1 MENNTQ
7 NAQNTQVAAQAQQ
20 NPQGAA
26 NAQQNSAPAAAD
38 AGVIAAAVM
47 NALDTRQQRTE
58 RSVIKSF
65 AEQNGVSVEEITKL
79 VTDYKAKQA
88 TAIPA
93 DVQQRI
99 DERMRTADN
108 RLISAEVRAVGTELN
123 IIDIDAAFALMD
135 KSGVKVGDDGS
146 VTGVKEALEA
156 LATARPWLVKQ
167 AAPSPSGTG
176 STGNFPRGNGGEN
189 ADFASRL
196 AAARALPLPEQQA
209 TTRLRPLSFPRL
221 PQRAFCSDNAECLM
235 RNS

>member
-1 MENNTQ
+1 MENQ
-7 NAQNTQVAAQAQQ
+7 NAQNVQTTQAAASAANSQQ
-20 NPQGAA
+20 TAGNTQGAVTV
-26 NAQQNSAPAAAD
+26 SAES
-38 AGVIAAAVM
+38 IAAALIP
-47 NALDTRQQRTE
+47 ALDARQERAE

-88 TAIPA
+88 TAIPP

-108 RLISAEVRAVGTELN
+108 RLISAEVRAVGAELN

-135 KSGVKVGDDGS
+135 KTGVKVGDDGS

-196 AAARALPLPEQQA
+196 AAARATGNNTLAAAIISEAAAKGIL
-209 TTRLRPLSFPRL
+209 LR
-221 PQRAFCSDNAECLM
+221 
-235 RNS
+235 

>member
-135 KSGVKVGDDGS
+135 KTGVKVGDDGS

-196 AAARALPLPEQQA
+196 AAARATGNNTLAAAKIGRASCRERVL
-209 TTRLRPLSFPRL
+209 RLV
-221 PQRAFCSDNAECLM
+221 
-235 RNS
+235 

>member
-1 MENNTQ
+1 MENQNVQNVQTTQAAASAANSQQTAGNTQ
-7 NAQNTQVAAQAQQ
+7 
-20 NPQGAA
+20 GAGTV
-26 NAQQNSAPAAAD
+26 SAES
-38 AGVIAAAVM
+38 IAAALIP
-47 NALDTRQQRTE
+47 ALDARQERAE

-88 TAIPA
+88 TAIPP

-135 KSGVKVGDDGS
+135 KSGVKVGEDGS

-156 LATARPWLVKQ
+156 LTAAKPYLVK
-167 AAPSPSGTG
+167 AAPPPSGTG
-176 STGNFPRGNGGEN
+176 STGNFPRGTGSEN
-189 ADFASRL
+189 ADFAARL
-196 AAARALPLPEQQA
+196 DAARKSGNHGLATSIISEAAAKGIY
-209 TTRLRPLSFPRL
+209 LR
-221 PQRAFCSDNAECLM
+221 
-235 RNS
+235 

>member
-65 AEQNGVSVEEITKL
+65 AEQNGMSVEEITKL
-79 VTDYKAKQA
+79 VTDYKAQQA

-108 RLISAEVRAVGTELN
+108 RLISAEVRAVSADLN

-196 AAARALPLPEQQA
+196 AAARATGNNTLAAAIISEAAAKGIL
-209 TTRLRPLSFPRL
+209 LR
-221 PQRAFCSDNAECLM
+221 
-235 RNS
+235 

>member
-1 MENNTQ
+1 MENQ
-7 NAQNTQVAAQAQQ
+7 
-20 NPQGAA
+20 
-26 NAQQNSAPAAAD
+26 NAQQNVQNTQAAAPAANSQQV
-38 AGVIAAAVM
+38 AGNTQGAVTVSAEDIAAV
-47 NALDTRQQRTE
+47 LDARHQRAE

-93 DVQQRI
+93 DVQKRI

-108 RLISAEVRAVGTELN
+108 RLISVEVRAVGAELN

-135 KSGVKVGDDGS
+135 KSGVAVGEDGS

-156 LATARPWLVKQ
+156 LTAAKPYLVK
-167 AAPSPSGTG
+167 AAAASSGTG

-196 AAARALPLPEQQA
+196 ATARATGNNTLAAAIISEA
-209 TTRLRPLSFPRL
+209 AAKGIYLR
-221 PQRAFCSDNAECLM
+221 
-235 RNS
+235 

>member
-1 MENNTQ
+1 MENQ
-7 NAQNTQVAAQAQQ
+7 NAQNVQTTQAAASAANSQQ
-20 NPQGAA
+20 TAGNTQGAVTV
-26 NAQQNSAPAAAD
+26 SAES
-38 AGVIAAAVM
+38 IAAALIP
-47 NALDTRQQRTE
+47 ALDARQERAE

-88 TAIPA
+88 GAIPP

-108 RLISAEVRAVGTELN
+108 RLISAEVRAVSAELN

-196 AAARALPLPEQQA
+196 AAARATGNNTLAAAIISEA
-209 TTRLRPLSFPRL
+209 AAKGIYLR
-221 PQRAFCSDNAECLM
+221 
-235 RNS
+235 

>member
-1 MENNTQ
+1 MENQ
-7 NAQNTQVAAQAQQ
+7 NAQNVQNAQAATPAANSQPVAGNQQGAVTVSAESIVAALI
-20 NPQGAA
+20 P
-26 NAQQNSAPAAAD
+26 
-38 AGVIAAAVM
+38 
-47 NALDTRQQRTE
+47 ALDARQERTE

-79 VTDYKAKQA
+79 MTDYKAKQA

-93 DVQQRI
+93 DVQKRI

-108 RLISAEVRAVGTELN
+108 RLISAEVRAVGAEMN

-196 AAARALPLPEQQA
+196 AAARATGNNTLAAAIISEAAAKGIL
-209 TTRLRPLSFPRL
+209 LR
-221 PQRAFCSDNAECLM
+221 
-235 RNS
+235 

>member
-1 MENNTQ
+1 MENQ
-7 NAQNTQVAAQAQQ
+7 NAQNVQNTQAA
-20 NPQGAA
+20 
-26 NAQQNSAPAAAD
+26 APAANVQQA
-38 AGVIAAAVM
+38 AGNTQGAVTVSAESIVAALIP
-47 NALDTRQQRTE
+47 ALDARQERTE

-79 VTDYKAKQA
+79 MTDYKAKQA

-135 KSGVKVGDDGS
+135 KSGVKVGEDGS

-156 LATARPWLVKQ
+156 LTAAKPYLVK
-167 AAPSPSGTG
+167 AAPPPSGTG
-176 STGNFPRGNGGEN
+176 STGNFPRGTGSEN
-189 ADFASRL
+189 ADFAARL
-196 AAARALPLPEQQA
+196 DAARKSGNHGLATSIISEAAAKGIY
-209 TTRLRPLSFPRL
+209 LR
-221 PQRAFCSDNAECLM
+221 
-235 RNS
+235 

>member
-1 MENNTQ
+1 MENMGNQ
-7 NAQNTQVAAQAQQ
+7 
-20 NPQGAA
+20 
-26 NAQQNSAPAAAD
+26 NAQQNVQNTQAATPAANSQPV
-38 AGVIAAAVM
+38 AGNQQGAVTVSAEDIAAA
-47 NALDTRQQRTE
+47 LDARQQRTE

-88 TAIPA
+88 GAIPP

-108 RLISAEVRAVGTELN
+108 RLISAEVRAVSAELN

-196 AAARALPLPEQQA
+196 AAARATGNNTLAAAIISEA
-209 TTRLRPLSFPRL
+209 AAKGIYLR
-221 PQRAFCSDNAECLM
+221 
-235 RNS
+235 

>member
-1 MENNTQ
+1 MENQNVQNVQTTQAAASAANSQQTAGNTQ
-7 NAQNTQVAAQAQQ
+7 
-20 NPQGAA
+20 GAVTV
-26 NAQQNSAPAAAD
+26 SAES
-38 AGVIAAAVM
+38 IAAALIP
-47 NALDTRQQRTE
+47 ALDARQERAE

-65 AEQNGVSVEEITKL
+65 AEQNGVSVEEITQL
-79 VTDYKAKQA
+79 VNAYKAKQA

-93 DVQQRI
+93 DVQRQI

-108 RLISAEVRAVGTELN
+108 RLISAEVRAVGAELN

-135 KSGVKVGDDGS
+135 KTGVKVGDDGS

-167 AAPSPSGTG
+167 AASSPSGTG

-196 AAARALPLPEQQA
+196 AAARATGNNTLAAAIISEA
-209 TTRLRPLSFPRL
+209 AAKGIYLR
-221 PQRAFCSDNAECLM
+221 
-235 RNS
+235 

>member
-1 MENNTQ
+1 MENQ
-7 NAQNTQVAAQAQQ
+7 NAQNVQTTQAAASAANSQQ
-20 NPQGAA
+20 TAGNTQGAVTV
-26 NAQQNSAPAAAD
+26 SAES
-38 AGVIAAAVM
+38 IAAALIP
-47 NALDTRQQRTE
+47 ALDARQERAE

-65 AEQNGVSVEEITKL
+65 AEQSGVSVEEITNL
-79 VTDYKAKQA
+79 VADYKAKQA

-93 DVQQRI
+93 DVQKRI

-146 VTGVKEALEA
+146 VSGVKEALEA
-156 LATARPWLVKQ
+156 LTAAKPYLVK
-167 AAPSPSGTG
+167 AAAASSGTG

-196 AAARALPLPEQQA
+196 AAARATGNNTLAAAIISEA
-209 TTRLRPLSFPRL
+209 AAKGIYLR
-221 PQRAFCSDNAECLM
+221 
-235 RNS
+235 

>member
-65 AEQNGVSVEEITKL
+65 AEQNGMSVEEITKL
-79 VTDYKAKQA
+79 VTDYKAQQA

-176 STGNFPRGNGGEN
+176 STGNFPRTGGDNSTDYAARLDEARKSGNHGLATSIISE
-189 ADFASRL
+189 
-196 AAARALPLPEQQA
+196 AAAKGIY
-209 TTRLRPLSFPRL
+209 LR
-221 PQRAFCSDNAECLM
+221 
-235 RNS
+235 

>member
-1 MENNTQ
+1 MENQ
-7 NAQNTQVAAQAQQ
+7 NAQNVQTTQAAASAANSQQ
-20 NPQGAA
+20 TAGNTQGAVTV
-26 NAQQNSAPAAAD
+26 SAES
-38 AGVIAAAVM
+38 IAAALIP
-47 NALDTRQQRTE
+47 ALDARQERAE

-65 AEQNGVSVEEITKL
+65 AEQNGVSVEEITRL

-88 TAIPA
+88 TAIPP

-196 AAARALPLPEQQA
+196 AAARATGNNTLAAAIISEAAAKGIL
-209 TTRLRPLSFPRL
+209 LR
-221 PQRAFCSDNAECLM
+221 
-235 RNS
+235 

>member
-1 MENNTQ
+1 MENQ
-7 NAQNTQVAAQAQQ
+7 NAQNVQTTQAAASAANSQQ
-20 NPQGAA
+20 TAGNTQGAVTV
-26 NAQQNSAPAAAD
+26 SAES
-38 AGVIAAAVM
+38 IAAALIP
-47 NALDTRQQRTE
+47 ALDARQERAE

-88 TAIPA
+88 TAIPP

-108 RLISAEVRAVGTELN
+108 RLISAEVRAVGAELN

-196 AAARALPLPEQQA
+196 AAARATGNNTLAAAIISEAAAKGIL
-209 TTRLRPLSFPRL
+209 LR
-221 PQRAFCSDNAECLM
+221 
-235 RNS
+235 

>member
-65 AEQNGVSVEEITKL
+65 AEQNGMSVEEITKL
-79 VTDYKAKQA
+79 VTDYKAQQA

-176 STGNFPRGNGGEN
+176 STGNFPRGE
-189 ADFASRL
+189 R
-196 AAARALPLPEQQA
+196 QA

>member
-1 MENNTQ
+1 MENQ
-7 NAQNTQVAAQAQQ
+7 
-20 NPQGAA
+20 
-26 NAQQNSAPAAAD
+26 NAQQNVQNAQAATPAANSQPV
-38 AGVIAAAVM
+38 AGNQQGAVTVSAEDIAAA
-47 NALDTRQQRTE
+47 LDARQQRTE

-79 VTDYKAKQA
+79 VTDYKAQQA

-196 AAARALPLPEQQA
+196 AAARATGNNTLAAAIISEAAAKGIL
-209 TTRLRPLSFPRL
+209 LR
-221 PQRAFCSDNAECLM
+221 
-235 RNS
+235 

>member
-1 MENNTQ
+1 MENQ
-7 NAQNTQVAAQAQQ
+7 NAQNVQTTQAAASAANSQQ
-20 NPQGAA
+20 TAGNTQGAVTV
-26 NAQQNSAPAAAD
+26 SAES
-38 AGVIAAAVM
+38 IAAALIP
-47 NALDTRQQRTE
+47 ALDARQERAE

-88 TAIPA
+88 TAIPP

-108 RLISAEVRAVGTELN
+108 RLISAEVRAVGAELN

-196 AAARALPLPEQQA
+196 AAARATGNNTLAAAIISEA
-209 TTRLRPLSFPRL
+209 AAKGIYLR
-221 PQRAFCSDNAECLM
+221 
-235 RNS
+235 

>member
-1 MENNTQ
+1 MENQ
-7 NAQNTQVAAQAQQ
+7 NAQNVQTTQAAASAANSQQ
-20 NPQGAA
+20 TTGNTQGAVTV
-26 NAQQNSAPAAAD
+26 SAES
-38 AGVIAAAVM
+38 IAAALIP
-47 NALDTRQQRTE
+47 ALDARQERAE

-88 TAIPA
+88 TAIPP

-108 RLISAEVRAVGTELN
+108 RLISAEVRAVGAELN

-135 KSGVKVGDDGS
+135 KTGVKVGDDGS

-196 AAARALPLPEQQA
+196 AAARATGNNTLAAAIISEA
-209 TTRLRPLSFPRL
+209 AAKGIYLR
-221 PQRAFCSDNAECLM
+221 
-235 RNS
+235 